1 MAEERIKCPICAELI
16 QTDAKKCRFC
26 GEWLA
31 KGERPG
37 ETEGVHEPPEYSVVD
52 RDEGRENSVEEAQ
65 KESAEPVPAMKA
77 GFKLARKRSRFP
89 WLRIILFIAYI
100 AIIAVLVCSER
111 NARQMLRDAQ
121 AKEVEQ
127 NFEGAFELY
136 VNIAERFP
144 CSFAFIEAQA
154 NLHRL
159 HDSNAFELPRPP
171 WLEAVEAVLEIL
183 QSKLDRHLD
192 VSEVYLLSFVAW
204 PACVVLL
211 ALVFL
216 TRILRP
222 GAALFVLVLLA
233 VAAAGV
239 VVQLSWYE
247 TILLVPVAKEI
258 IEEPKVLYGASYALL
273 AVTALMTLTA
283 TRKRSIRDKMAE
295 KVAAVEL

>member
-1 MAEERIKCPICAELI
+1 
-16 QTDAKKCRFC
+16 
-26 GEWLA
+26 
-31 KGERPG
+31 
-37 ETEGVHEPPEYSVVD
+37 VHEPPEYSIVD
-52 RDEGRENSVEEAQ
+52 QDEGRENSVEEAQ
-65 KESAEPVPAMKA
+65 KESADEPVPAMKA
-77 GFKLARKRSRFP
+77 GLKLARKRSRFP
-89 WLRIILFIAYI
+89 WLRIILFIAYV

-111 NARQMLRDAQ
+111 NARQTLCDAQ

-136 VNIAERFP
+136 GNIAERFP
-144 CSFAFIEAQA
+144 YSFTFIEAGK

-159 HDSNAFELPRPP
+159 RDSNGFELPRPS

-192 VSEVYLLSFVAW
+192 VGEVYLLSFVAW
-204 PACVVLL
+204 PSCVVLL

-258 IEEPKVLYGASYALL
+258 IEEPEVLYGASYALL